1 MLTADKIIKE
11 IYLLPLEEREKVA
24 RYIINFGIRQ
34 YHPETPEILNLKEW
48 QDEIAQKPFNLN
60 QASDYLGVSSV
71 TLRRWI
77 KKGRISAYKT
87 GRAYSFDVR
96 DLRDFKKAH
105 MTRKL

>member
-24 RYIINFGIRQ
+24 RYIINFGIRK

-48 QDEIAQKPFNLN
+48 QDEIAKKPFNLN

-77 KKGRISAYKT
+77 KKGRILAYKT
-87 GRAYSFDVR
+87 GRAYTFDVR
-96 DLRDFKKAH
+96 DLKDFKKAH
-105 MTRKL
+105 MIRKL